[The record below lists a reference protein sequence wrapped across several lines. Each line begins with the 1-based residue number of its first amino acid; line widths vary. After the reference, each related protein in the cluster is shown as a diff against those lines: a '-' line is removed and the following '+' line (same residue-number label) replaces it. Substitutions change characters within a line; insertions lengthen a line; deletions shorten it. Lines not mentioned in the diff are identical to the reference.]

1 STLTPARA
9 ASSSRRRPG
18 VRRRPT
24 PTGNPTSSGRTRAR
38 RARRNAANAVELTPP
53 WSRERRGRGWPCHCY
68 RREDQERHD
77 LNGARERPDRGGMQT
92 STPVRERPTSTAP
105 RRWKM
110 WVLLTLA
117 IYPLILLLVTLTNP
131 LLAGLPT
138 AVRFLVVVPL
148 MSSTVVWVVIPQI
161 HRWFGRW
168 LTT

>member
-1 STLTPARA
+1 
-9 ASSSRRRPG
+9 
-18 VRRRPT
+18 
-24 PTGNPTSSGRTRAR
+24 
-38 RARRNAANAVELTPP
+38 
-53 WSRERRGRGWPCHCY
+53 
-68 RREDQERHD
+68 
-77 LNGARERPDRGGMQT
+77 MQT